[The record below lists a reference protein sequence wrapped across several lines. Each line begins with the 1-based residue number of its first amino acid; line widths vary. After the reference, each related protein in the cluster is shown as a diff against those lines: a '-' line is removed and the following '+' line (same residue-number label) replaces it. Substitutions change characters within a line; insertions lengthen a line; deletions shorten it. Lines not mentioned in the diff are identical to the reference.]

1 MLKHAGM
8 WTALAA
14 IGLVGFLGCGQQGG
28 NGGGD
33 SSQPRVAFITNGPAS
48 FWDVAEK
55 GALAAG
61 KDHNV
66 QVDVFMPTD
75 DVAGQKRIIEDL
87 LIKGIDGIAISPID
101 PAGQTDLFN
110 SAAEQTILITHD
122 SDAPE
127 SDRLCYIG
135 MDNYDAG
142 RICGEVVR
150 QALPEGGE
158 VMLFVGRLDQLNA
171 RQRRQGV
178 IDAVLG
184 RSPDPNR
191 FDEPG
196 QPIKEGDYTILDTL
210 VDGFDFAKAKAG
222 ASDAI
227 SKYPDLDCMVGLFA
241 YNPPL
246 CLEAVKEADKT
257 GEIKIVGFD
266 EDQTTLQGIID
277 GEIFATVVQDPYMYG
292 YEAVRVLTELHKGA
306 EVDAALESEQG
317 TVFPEENKKYFAARV
332 VKKSP
337 ADETWTTDDGQVIEE
352 VEVEAF
358 RTRLNELTK

>member
-28 NGGGD
+28 NGGD
-33 SSQPRVAFITNGPAS
+33 SGQTRVAFITNGPAS

-61 KDHNV
+61 KDLNV

-110 SAAEQTILITHD
+110 SAAEQTLFITHD

-196 QPIKEGDYTILDTL
+196 SAITEGKYTILDTR
-210 VDGFDFAKAKAG
+210 VDGFDFAKAKAD

-246 CLEAVKEADKT
+246 CLEAVKEADKLDT
-257 GEIKIVGFD
+257 IKIVGFD

-317 TVFPEENKKYFAARV
+317 TVFPEENKKYFSARV

-337 ADETWTTDDGQVIEE
+337 ADEKWTTDDGQVIEE